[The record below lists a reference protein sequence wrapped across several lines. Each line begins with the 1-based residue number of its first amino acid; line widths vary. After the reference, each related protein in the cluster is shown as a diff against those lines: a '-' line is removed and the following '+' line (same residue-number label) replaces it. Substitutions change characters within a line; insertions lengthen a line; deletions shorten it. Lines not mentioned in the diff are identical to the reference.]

1 MGHDR
6 RTERVVQMPR
16 VAAVAALIVL
26 AAGVGG
32 TPIAGQA
39 AAPPPSGP
47 PPAPAATVSVTA
59 SDFKF
64 TPDVIN
70 LTEGR
75 PVTLALKNTGSVEHT
90 IASAYFA
97 TQQLTVRGQSDQ
109 GETAAKWKF
118 VGVNPGVTAEITFTP
133 RGRGRFQFICSIEGH
148 AEAGMVGT
156 FVVAAP

>member
-1 MGHDR
+1 MPS
-6 RTERVVQMPR
+6 VV
-16 VAAVAALIVL
+16 VVAALVVL

-39 AAPPPSGP
+39 S
-47 PPAPAATVSVTA
+47 AATVTVTA

-64 TPDVIN
+64 TPDVLN

-75 PVTLALKNTGSVEHT
+75 PVTLVLKNSGSVEHT
-90 IASAYFA
+90 IASAYFS

-109 GETAAKWKF
+109 GETAAKLKF
-118 VGVNPGVTAEITFTP
+118 VAVNPGATAEITFTP

-156 FVVAAP
+156 IVVTAP